1 MSISGAENVLAGCID
16 AVEGSRSPTVQ
27 QYGNLVTA
35 LMERQAAELRSLHN
49 LHYGKLE
56 IDPCLGAKEHR
67 FSGTADLDKLEE
79 LVSKS
84 SANDSTK
91 EAMHVNF
98 PFFPQGRAIIVH

>member
-1 MSISGAENVLAGCID
+1 MSISGTENVLAGCID

-27 QYGNLVTA
+27 QYGNL
-35 LMERQAAELRSLHN
+35 AELRSLHN

-67 FSGTADLDKLEE
+67 FSRTADLDKLEE